1 MFEYFAK
8 YPHLSITDLPLP
20 PFLWSS
26 GTSRYLSSKEEGK
39 LWLSHRFLW
48 ETCKLNYNSTQFI
61 KVKHNY
67 VYSNMIFLKW
77 LTLMQALLQSGHHL
91 SYSTDLSF
99 AAAQVNSSETFEQ
112 GKPSY
117 GWKHTTSAWNSL
129 FCVLFLCKACL
140 LFKFHLRPYIFDI
153 LNSSKLTE
161 NSKISKMDNISC
173 NNKIFNW

>member
-1 MFEYFAK
+1 MKFTSPSLCELVMFEDFAK
-8 YPHLSITDLPLP
+8 YPHLSLTDLPLP

-67 VYSNMIFLKW
+67 VYSNMIFLRKW

-112 GKPSY
+112 GKPSLWLKTY
-117 GWKHTTSAWNSL
+117 DISL
-129 FCVLFLCKACL
+129 EFSLLCSFPL
-140 LFKFHLRPYIFDI
+140 QSLSFI
-153 LNSSKLTE
+153 
-161 NSKISKMDNISC
+161 
-173 NNKIFNW
+173 